1 MRIQG
6 GNTPEVGQREEGA
19 KATTTSPGEATAT
32 PPASAAPVVVSAR
45 ARELVETGAQ
55 NAAVHGE
62 RLSALKQALDKGT
75 YKVDYDKLADKIVT
89 DEIERARKR

>member
-6 GNTPEVGQREEGA
+6 GSTPEVGQREDDA
-19 KATTTSPGEATAT
+19 KTQTSSTTEATA
-32 PPASAAPVVVSAR
+32 PANAAPVVVSAR
-45 ARELVETGAQ
+45 AQQIVETGARD
-55 NAAVHGE
+55 AAAHTE
-62 RLSALKQALDKGT
+62 KLSALKSALDKGT

>member
-6 GNTPEVGQREEGA
+6 GNTPEVGQREDGA
-19 KATTTSPGEATAT
+19 KAPTTSPTGEATA
-32 PPASAAPVVVSAR
+32 PATTAAPVVVSAR
-45 ARELVETGAQ
+45 AQQLVETGAQ

-62 RLSALKQALDKGT
+62 KLSALKHALDKGT
-75 YKVDYDKLADKIVT
+75 YKVDYDRLADKIVT

>member
-19 KATTTSPGEATAT
+19 KATTSSPTSEATA
-32 PPASAAPVVVSAR
+32 PASVAPVVVSAR
-45 ARELVETGAQ
+45 AQQLVETGARAE
-55 NAAVHGE
+55 AAHGE
-62 RLSALKQALDKGT
+62 KLSALRQALDKGT
-75 YKVDYDKLADKIVT
+75 YRVDYDKLADKIVT

>member
-6 GNTPEVGQREEGA
+6 GSTPEVGQREDGA
-19 KATTTSPGEATAT
+19 KTQTSPATEATA
-32 PPASAAPVVVSAR
+32 PANAAPVVVSAR
-45 ARELVETGAQ
+45 ARELVETGARD
-55 NAAVHGE
+55 AAAHTE
-62 RLSALKQALDKGT
+62 KLSALKSALDKGT